1 MFIDHVVKTIQGLER
16 STLKYKVAQKDPL
29 VVFLHLKK
37 TSVCLNLRDLIEW
50 EMKTNQMDI
59 YSRAVAEQN

>member
-16 STLKYKVAQKDPL
+16 STLKKVAQKDPL

-37 TSVCLNLRDLIEW
+37 TSVCLNLRDLMEW
-50 EMKTNQMDI
+50 EIKTNQMDI